1 MQDRMENES
10 TREGREKYE
19 GGDIVIRSPFMQKL
33 ENFWYHYK
41 WQSLI
46 ALFLVF
52 TLVICSVQ
60 LCTREEYDVHVL
72 YAGSDDIRMTAGD
85 GLSEYRVIYSS
96 LKLCAEDFDENG
108 ETVLNFQTLF
118 LPSEEEIEEINRINK
133 EENTG
138 LEVQT
143 HVVMENADQFDGL
156 MIISDYYL
164 CFLSE
169 ANYLSYRAKTD
180 GFFAPLT
187 SYVGDADVR
196 YYEGRTDAVY
206 LNSTVF
212 GSLPGF
218 KDLDESTLICLRSV
232 SEVAKRAD
240 RKGSAKSFAAAEKML
255 KNIFATVESTEG

>member
-1 MQDRMENES
+1 MQDRMDN
-10 TREGREKYE
+10 EKYE

-46 ALFLVF
+46 ALFVVF

-72 YAGSDDIRMTAGD
+72 YAGVDDIGMTA
-85 GLSEYRVIYSS
+85 SEGRLDYHVLYSS
-96 LKLCAEDFDENG
+96 LKFCTEDYDGNG
-108 ETVLNFQTLF
+108 EIVPNFQTLF
-118 LPSEEEIEEINRINK
+118 LPSEEEIEEINRANA
-133 EENTG
+133 EANTG

-156 MIISDYYL
+156 MMISDYYL

-169 ANYLSYRAKTD
+169 ANYLSYRSKAD
-180 GFFAPLT
+180 GFFVPLQP
-187 SYVGDADVR
+187 YVGGADVT
-196 YYEGRTDAVY
+196 YYEGATDAVY
-206 LNSTVF
+206 LSSTEF
-212 GSLPGF
+212 GGLPGF
-218 KDLDESTLICLRSV
+218 EKLSENTLICLRSV

-240 RKGSAKSFAAAEKML
+240 RKGSAKKFAAAEETL
-255 KNIFATVESTEG
+255 KNIFATVVSAED

>member
-10 TREGREKYE
+10 TREVQEKYA
-19 GGDIVIRSPFMQKL
+19 GGDIVIRSPLMQKI

-46 ALFLVF
+46 ALFLVL

-72 YAGSDDIRMTAGD
+72 YAGPNDVRMTASE
-85 GLSEYRVIYSS
+85 GLSEYRVLYSS
-96 LKLCAEDFDENG
+96 LKLCVEDYDGNG
-108 ETVLNFQTLF
+108 EVLPNFQTLF
-118 LPSEEEIEEINRINK
+118 LPSAEEIEEINRINK
-133 EENTG
+133 EQDTK

-156 MIISDYYL
+156 MLISDYYL

-169 ANYLSYRAKTD
+169 ANYLSYRSRAD
-180 GFFAPLT
+180 GFFVPLAP
-187 SYVGDADVR
+187 YVGEADVT
-196 YYEGRTDAVY
+196 YYAGAADAVY
-206 LNSTVF
+206 LNSTAF
-212 GSLPGF
+212 GTLPGF
-218 KDLDESTLICLRSV
+218 EDLDEGTLICLRSV

-240 RKGSAKSFAAAEKML
+240 RKGSTKKFAAAEKTL
-255 KNIFATVESTEG
+255 KNIFAADTSVQG